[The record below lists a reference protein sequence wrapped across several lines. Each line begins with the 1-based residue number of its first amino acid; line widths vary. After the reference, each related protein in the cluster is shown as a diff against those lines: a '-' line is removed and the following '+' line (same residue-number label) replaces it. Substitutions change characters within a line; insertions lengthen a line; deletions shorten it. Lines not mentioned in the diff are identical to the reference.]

1 MLHTLSF
8 SAHRAKARAFSLV
21 EVVIAVGIF
30 AVAVISIVGL
40 ILPNTKRIADQ
51 LDAQVAQRLSDNIRF
66 ELERYGFKNIT
77 SSLNA
82 ANDRVFLVA
91 TNDGSRVLITG
102 EDPYAAWSETY
113 SSTYDPDSSSYTTVA
128 SRQAAENAL
137 ETAPPPGANPAGLP
151 FRARYFL
158 VEVGWPIYPQY
169 KNDGAAV
176 PLNVRVMW
184 PYRLPNGP
192 AAPTS
197 ASAYNDQTNL
207 PWRVVPPAQLSTM
220 LFNITLTP

>member
-1 MLHTLSF
+1 MLSTLSL
-8 SAHRAKARAFSLV
+8 SPHRSKSRAFSLV

-82 ANDRVFLVA
+82 VNDRVFLVA
-91 TNDGSRVLITG
+91 SSDGSRVLITG
-102 EDPYAAWSETY
+102 EDPYTAWSETY
-113 SSTYDPDSSSYTTVA
+113 SSSYDPDSSSYTTVA
-128 SRQAAENAL
+128 TKRAAENDL
-137 ETAPPPGANPAGLP
+137 ETATTPGNPPGLP
-151 FRARYFL
+151 FRDRYFL
-158 VEVGWPIYPQY
+158 VEVGWPIHPQY
-169 KNDGAAV
+169 KNDGGAV

-192 AAPTS
+192 ATPTS
-197 ASAYNDQTNL
+197 SSAYNDQANL

>member
-1 MLHTLSF
+1 MF
-8 SAHRAKARAFSLV
+8 SLFPMPAKRAEARAFSLV

-77 SSLNA
+77 NSLNA
-82 ANDRVFLVA
+82 ASDRVFLVA
-91 TNDGSRVLITG
+91 SNDGSRVLVTG
-102 EDPYAAWSETY
+102 EDPYAAWNETY
-113 SSTYDPDSSSYTTVA
+113 NSSYDPDSSSYTTVA
-128 SRQAAENAL
+128 TKLDAENAL
-137 ETAPPPGANPAGLP
+137 ETNTNPGNPPGLA
-151 FRARYFL
+151 FRDRYFL
-158 VEVGWPIYPQY
+158 VEVGWPIHPQY

-192 AAPTS
+192 ATPTS
-197 ASAYNDQTNL
+197 SSAYNDL

>member
-1 MLHTLSF
+1 MTHSIAFTMYLS
-8 SAHRAKARAFSLV
+8 SSLSLRLVKARAFSLV

-91 TNDGSRVLITG
+91 TSDGSRVLITG

-113 SSTYDPDSSSYTTVA
+113 SSTYDPDSSSYTTA
-128 SRQAAENAL
+128 APARAAENAL
-137 ETAPPPGANPAGLP
+137 ETAPPPGAGPRGGGGG
-151 FRARYFL
+151 
-158 VEVGWPIYPQY
+158 GW
-169 KNDGAAV
+169 
-176 PLNVRVMW
+176 
-184 PYRLPNGP
+184 
-192 AAPTS
+192 
-197 ASAYNDQTNL
+197 
-207 PWRVVPPAQLSTM
+207 
-220 LFNITLTP
+220 